1 MSAPS
6 LGAVWRASLRRELTL
21 IWRSPADIVQ
31 PLFFFVVVV
40 SLFPLALS
48 PKPALLALVAPGAVW
63 VAALLAV
70 MLSLDGLFRRDQE
83 SGALDLLLTAPVVS
97 VVPVA
102 AKLLAHWLLTGL
114 PLALIAP
121 LLGYMLQLPVA
132 VLDTLM
138 VSVLLGTPTVGAIG
152 AALTVGLNRGGI
164 LLAVL
169 VLPLY
174 VPVLVFGAGVVRTA
188 LDGLPTGGLLA
199 VLGAILALAVSLG
212 PVAVALGLR
221 ISAGD

>member
-1 MSAPS
+1 MS
-6 LGAVWRASLRRELTL
+6 GVWRASLRRELTL
-21 IWRSPADIVQ
+21 IWRAPADVIQ

-40 SLFPLALS
+40 SLFPLGLS
-48 PKPALLALVAPGAVW
+48 PEPELLALVAPGVVW

-83 SGALDLLLTAPVVS
+83 SGALDQMLSAPVMT
-97 VVPVA
+97 VVPVS

-114 PLALIAP
+114 PLALVAP
-121 LLGYMLQLPVA
+121 LLGYMMQLPA
-132 VLDTLM
+132 SVLDTLAL
-138 VSVLLGTPTVGAIG
+138 SVLLGTPTLTVVGAIG

-188 LDGLPTGGLLA
+188 LDGLPTDGLLA
-199 VLGAILALAVSLG
+199 VLGAILALALSLG
-212 PVAVALGLR
+212 PLAVALGLR